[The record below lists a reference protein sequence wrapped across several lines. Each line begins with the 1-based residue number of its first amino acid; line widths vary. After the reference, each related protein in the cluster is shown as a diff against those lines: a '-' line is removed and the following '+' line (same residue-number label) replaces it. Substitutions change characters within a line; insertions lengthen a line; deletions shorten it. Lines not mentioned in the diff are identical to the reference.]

1 MTGAQKH
8 SHGYV
13 RPERPW
19 RGPNFFLDKT
29 GAKSQK
35 PWLRKQKQKAWLA
48 KVAKTM
54 KPISGI
60 SV

>member
-1 MTGAQKH
+1 MLKSIAMTKPDLRGHGEAQ
-8 SHGYV
+8 
-13 RPERPW
+13 
-19 RGPNFFLDKT
+19 NFFLDKT

-54 KPISGI
+54 KPISSI